1 MRIWSKIEF
10 SIQIKGGEIHP
21 TRKQLEHESH
31 KVCPYYHNSS
41 KRKSKKMSNLSI
53 KDKEIILDSIRDI
66 PDFPKPGI
74 VFKDITTLLSN
85 PKAFNTLMNH
95 LEDRYRTYQLDYVAG
110 IDARGFIFGATLADR
125 LNIGFVPVRKKGKL
139 PYTTVAEKYSL
150 EYGFD
155 EVEIHIDAFG
165 ENGLSLEGNPS
176 KVLLIDD
183 LIATGGTAKAAASL
197 IDKVGADCV
206 EACFI
211 MELGFLNG
219 KEGITAPVYSVLE
232 ID

>member
-1 MRIWSKIEF
+1 
-10 SIQIKGGEIHP
+10 
-21 TRKQLEHESH
+21 
-31 KVCPYYHNSS
+31 
-41 KRKSKKMSNLSI
+41 MSNLTS
-53 KDKEIILDSIRDI
+53 KEKTIILDSIRNI

-74 VFKDITTLLSN
+74 MFKDISTLLGN
-85 PKAFNTLMNH
+85 PEALNTLMSH
-95 LEDRYRTYQLDYVAG
+95 LENRYRSYNLDYVAG
-110 IDARGFIFGATLADR
+110 IDARGFIFGAALADR
-125 LNIGFVPVRKKGKL
+125 LGVGFVPVRKKGKL

-165 ENGLSLEGNPS
+165 ENGCCSSGTPS

-183 LIATGGTAKAAASL
+183 LIATGGTAIAAANL
-197 IDKVGADCV
+197 IDKVGAKCV